1 MLIKFNVNII
11 CYNIMINYYILLELS
26 SQFHM
31 NVWTLLTLYVGG
43 RGSETLVQKWT
54 STLYCQFFYSSVV
67 FRMSDT
73 TDIDPDPD
81 IQFVII
87 PGEKSNSEWLVISDL
102 YILHK
107 NKIYKNGTS
116 SWECRYR
123 CCIWIYILIYKY
135 LTINFWNYIL
145 IYKYLIITLECLICL
160 RHLFYPQY
168 VTCSPCL
175 FSPSMFLFFLL

>member
-1 MLIKFNVNII
+1 MNI
-11 CYNIMINYYILLELS
+11 
-26 SQFHM
+26 
-31 NVWTLLTLYVGG
+31 WTLLTLYVGG
-43 RGSETLVQKWT
+43 GGGGETLVKKGT
-54 STLYCQFFYSSVV
+54 STLYCQFLYSSVV

-135 LTINFWNYIL
+135 LIINFLIYIL
-145 IYKYLIITLECLICL
+145 VYKYLIITLECLICL
-160 RHLFYPQY
+160 RHLFYPQN
-168 VTCSPCL
+168 VTFSPCL
-175 FSPSMFLFFLL
+175 FSPSNKICSYFFLL

>member
-1 MLIKFNVNII
+1 ML
-11 CYNIMINYYILLELS
+11 
-26 SQFHM
+26 
-31 NVWTLLTLYVGG
+31 GG

-54 STLYCQFFYSSVV
+54 STLYCQFLYSSVV

-81 IQFVII
+81 IKFGII
-87 PGEKSNSEWLVISDL
+87 PGEKSKLEWLVISDL

-135 LTINFWNYIL
+135 LTINFWKYIL

-160 RHLFYPQY
+160 RHLFYLQY
-168 VTCSPCL
+168 DKCSSFVFFRKVIIYVPI
-175 FSPSMFLFFLL
+175 FSYIILISYIQILNFKEIFRV

>member
-168 VTCSPCL
+168 ATCSLCV
-175 FSPSMFLFFLL
+175 FFHK

>member
-1 MLIKFNVNII
+1 ML
-11 CYNIMINYYILLELS
+11 
-26 SQFHM
+26 
-31 NVWTLLTLYVGG
+31 GG
-43 RGSETLVQKWT
+43 EGDETLVQKWT
-54 STLYCQFFYSSVV
+54 STMYCQFLYSSVV

-81 IQFVII
+81 IKFGII
-87 PGEKSNSEWLVISDL
+87 PGEKSKLEWLVISDL

-135 LTINFWNYIL
+135 L
-145 IYKYLIITLECLICL
+145 IITLECLICL
-160 RHLFYPQY
+160 RHLFYLQY
-168 VTCSPCL
+168 DKCSSFVFFRKVIIYVPI
-175 FSPSMFLFFLL
+175 FSYIILISYIQILNFKEIFRV